1 MKQGPHSRAC
11 GIAPH
16 DHGPYC
22 HSSCPTCEG
31 RVIQDFNEPKNV
43 LQPGAVT
50 ESVDHVAGGKK
61 MLVEY
66 INDQLEKQD
75 RFQIDE
81 SYIYVVWFTYT
92 LGNWKM
98 VASTSLPDRM
108 YYEVTHSE
116 SKGET
121 YIDAYLK
128 VDNRKL
134 THV

>member
-1 MKQGPHSRAC
+1 MQGPHSRAC
-11 GIAPH
+11 GISQH
-16 DHGPYC
+16 DHGTAC
-22 HSSCPTCEG
+22 HFTCPTCEG
-31 RVIQDFNEPKNV
+31 REVPKFEV
-43 LQPGAVT
+43 AGTFKTGAVT

-61 MLVEY
+61 MLAEY

-81 SYIYVVWFTYT
+81 SYIYVVWFSYV
-92 LGNWKM
+92 LGDWKM
-98 VASTSLPDRM
+98 IASTSLPDRM

-128 VDNRKL
+128 VDNRKIS
-134 THV
+134 HV